1 MRLSPAVL
9 LWIAATLLTAGL
21 GRPVSVAAQTRPAR
35 LEPVTPF
42 ELDRY
47 LGRWY
52 ELGRFPNRFQKKC
65 TGDVEAVYTLRP
77 NGLLE
82 VKNTCSTEKGTEE
95 ALGVARQANPQGP
108 ASVLEVR
115 FAPAWLSFLPAV
127 WGDYWIIDLAPDY
140 STAVVGTPDRDYLW
154 ILSRNP
160 QVDMPTYARLV
171 EAARR
176 HGFDTSRI
184 ERTPQQER

>member
-1 MRLSPAVL
+1 MRLYSAFSL
-9 LWIAATLLTAGL
+9 CL
-21 GRPVSVAAQTRPAR
+21 VAALAAANVVSPVVATAQPRPLK

-42 ELDRY
+42 LLDRY

-65 TGDVEAVYTLRP
+65 TGDVEAFYSQRADGRLD
-77 NGLLE
+77 
-82 VKNTCSTEKGTEE
+82 VKNTCTTAKGTEE
-95 ALGVARQANPQGP
+95 AMGIARQANPQGP

-115 FAPAWLSFLPAV
+115 FAPAWLSFLPSV

-140 STAVVGTPDRDYLW
+140 STAVVGTPDREYLW
-154 ILSRNP
+154 ILSRRT
-160 QVDMPTYARLV
+160 QVDAPTWARLV

-176 HGFDTSRI
+176 QGFDVSRI